1 MNAQKSSEP
10 GERVSNMPF
19 RPPQET
25 ASWWA
30 TVPLNPFRLF
40 FPLGILFGVT
50 GVGHWLLW
58 SMGWRAPNIALVH
71 AALQTQG
78 FLVCFV
84 VGFLMTAFP
93 RFTGTWP
100 ANKTEIAVMLTAALS
115 IFVSTLE
122 QWWVVE
128 QVSFLILVVNLIV
141 FAGRRVPHRH
151 KDLPPSFLLMG
162 FGFLQAILG
171 PVLILTSGF
180 GMSNYALFSV
190 GRQMIQVGFLLC
202 MVLGV
207 TGKLAPFL
215 LGYTDDPESDTES
228 RTSFRKG
235 NTAIFLHGLTGAGLL
250 ASFFIDAVSP
260 RIGAGLRAVLVTLHL
275 FSFARI
281 GRPLKKKTTLMF
293 FFYVSCWMVS
303 LGLWAAFFWPQYRI
317 AALHIIFLGGFSLM
331 IFSFGLLI
339 VLSHSA
345 KAALLNTRLISMRVV
360 GGFVLTAMIFRFI
373 AEMISSQYVVLI
385 HIASGLWVLA
395 ALLWA
400 AMTIPKIIHGANPG
414 HPGDPQ

>member
-1 MNAQKSSEP
+1 MNAQKPSEL
-10 GERVSNMPF
+10 GERVPSVPF
-19 RPPQET
+19 SHPLEK
-25 ASWWA
+25 ASWWS

-40 FPLGILFGVT
+40 FPLGILFGIT

-58 SMGWRAPNIALVH
+58 SMGWKIPNIALAH

-78 FLVCFV
+78 FLACFV

-100 ANKTEIAVMLTAALS
+100 ANKFELAIMLTAALS
-115 IFVSTLE
+115 IFVSALQ

-128 QVSFLILVVNLIV
+128 QVSFLILISNLIV
-141 FAGRRVPHRH
+141 FAGRRVPHRN

-162 FGFLQAILG
+162 FGFLHAILG
-171 PVLILTSGF
+171 PALILISRF

-215 LGYTDDPESDTES
+215 LGYTDDPETDSENGS
-228 RTSFRKG
+228 SFRKG
-235 NTAIFLHGLTGAGLL
+235 KTAMMIHGLTGAGLL
-250 ASFFIDAVSP
+250 ASFFIDTISP

-275 FSFARI
+275 FNFARI

-293 FFYVSCWMVS
+293 FFYVSCWMVQ
-303 LGLWAAFFWPQYRI
+303 LGLWTAFLWPQYRI

-339 VLSHSA
+339 VLSHSM
-345 KAALLNTRLISMRVV
+345 KAALLNTRLIPIRVV
-360 GGFVLTAMIFRFI
+360 GGFVLTAMVFRFL
-373 AEMISSQYVVLI
+373 AEMISNQYVVLI

-414 HPGDPQ
+414 H